1 MLADPADTPVT
12 TPAFDTVATPF
23 DDDTQVLLVDTT
35 CVELSE
41 NRAVATSG
49 VVLPTCTDAVP
60 LTVTEV
66 SVAVEGG
73 GAVTCTAKG
82 ALVTF

>member
-12 TPAFDTVATPF
+12 TPAFDTVATP

-35 CVELSE
+35 CGRCPG

-73 GAVTCTAKG
+73 GR
-82 ALVTF
+82 